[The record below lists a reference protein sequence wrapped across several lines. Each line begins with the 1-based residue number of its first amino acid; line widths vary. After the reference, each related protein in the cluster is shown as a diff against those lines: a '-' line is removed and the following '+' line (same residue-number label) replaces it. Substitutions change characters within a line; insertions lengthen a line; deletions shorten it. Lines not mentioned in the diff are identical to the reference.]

1 MELATRLLAT
11 AATNRCLML
20 NVYYTI
26 HRLSYISGSNT
37 PIALADFWALLSIL
51 RNG

>member
-20 NVYYTI
+20 NVYYII
-26 HRLSYISGSNT
+26 HRLSYISGPNT
-37 PIALADFWALLSIL
+37 PIVLAGRWALLSVL

>member
-20 NVYYTI
+20 NVYYI
-26 HRLSYISGSNT
+26 LHRLSYISGSNA
-37 PIALADFWALLSIL
+37 PIALVDCCALLSIL